1 MYLSSYSC
9 LVHIC
14 PTGIFLRTHILRAE
28 LQTLYALTSQLLKHT
43 SSTRLATW
51 CLSDDNSRLKN
62 FVIEAQTSIQTCMSF
77 YISASLLIFSA
88 EANLLCFFLLA
99 FNALYMFFA
108 LVCAS
113 LHCVVAHVLCFDYSF
128 LLFGILMPAFL
139 CLVLRRSLCV
149 LPALIQRLQQRSFC
163 FHISWHIPVLFS
175 VHICTCM
182 YFSFLSFKLLMP
194 LVMLVASALL
204 ISVVWHY
211 TDLLLSV
218 ICFAF
223 GFAWY
228 VYSFN

>member
-1 MYLSSYSC
+1 MPGSHLSNWYIFTYAYITRWATNS
-9 LVHIC
+9 IC
-14 PTGIFLRTHILRAE
+14 IDVA
-28 LQTLYALTSQLLKHT
+28 ASQAYIINSISNMMPIWRQQQAQEFRYRSTDLHT
-43 SSTRLATW
+43 
-51 CLSDDNSRLKN
+51 DMH
-62 FVIEAQTSIQTCMSF
+62 VF

-175 VHICTCM
+175 VHICTYM